1 MSVKTGQAQF
11 GVSLGV
17 VAATIGCGTAP
28 EAQQPP
34 AQASASALSERP
46 TFDPPR
52 TFDTTDAI
60 SLPDSA
66 SLSKINLGGERV
78 EPLPV
83 LLEGKRVWISSV
95 DRLEIV
101 DVTSG
106 TVTGTLRPAHE
117 PALSPSTQNPF
128 VGGNPA
134 QPPVLA
140 DLNAQRR
147 VVTAFATTAPGQGT
161 TPPRPVIEVL
171 AADAGTGHEA
181 QRIEIE
187 PSDDDQ
193 HTLTRK
199 HPVVVGAYGPVVV
212 AQVGTDTVAVNL
224 DDRREVWRRPDF
236 ALGAVAGD
244 VAVGT
249 DAKNAVARAL
259 AIDSGAERWHTGP
272 AETITIKPGSPKIVT
287 ATGASRGRKQLFR
300 LLDAA
305 TGRLLD
311 ESAATSSTAY
321 NITCLH
327 DGRSVTICQNQCQD
341 WAGAFD
347 DGGKWLWELP
357 DKKANRIAPTVTT
370 AWHGAVYGRTA
381 NGPVIVDSRT
391 GEDRETAPGLTP
403 WLVNEHAAVASPP
416 DASGGVKL
424 YRATS

>member
-1 MSVKTGQAQF
+1 MRKANLGVF

-17 VAATIGCGTAP
+17 LAATIGCGTAP

-34 AQASASALSERP
+34 AQATASAPSERP

-52 TFDTTDAI
+52 TFDVSDPI
-60 SLPDSA
+60 PLPDSA
-66 SLSKINLGGERV
+66 SLSKINLGGQRV
-78 EPLPV
+78 EPLP
-83 LLEGKRVWISSV
+83 LLLDGNRLWISSV

-101 DVTSG
+101 DITSG
-106 TVTGTLRPAHE
+106 MVTGTLRPAHE

-134 QPPVLA
+134 QPPILA
-140 DLNAQRR
+140 GTGAQRR
-147 VVTAFATTAPGQGT
+147 VVTAFAATAPGKGT
-161 TPPRPVIEVL
+161 TPPRPVIEIL
-171 AADAGTGHEA
+171 AVDAGTGREA

-187 PSDDDQ
+187 PSDEDQ
-193 HTLTRK
+193 HELTRK
-199 HPVVVGAYGPVVV
+199 HPVVVGASGPVVV

-224 DDRREVWRRPDF
+224 DDRREIWRRPDF
-236 ALGAVAGD
+236 ALGAVAGN

-249 DAKNAVARAL
+249 DAKAAVARAL
-259 AIDSGAERWHTGP
+259 AIESGAERWRTEP
-272 AETITIKPGSPKIVT
+272 AGTITIKPGSAEIVT
-287 ATGASRGRKQLFR
+287 ATGASQGRKQFFR

-305 TGRLLD
+305 TGRMLD
-311 ESAATSSTAY
+311 ESTAPSSTAY

-327 DGRSVTICQNQCQD
+327 DGRSVTICQDQRQD

-347 DGGKWLWELP
+347 DSGKWLWELP
-357 DKKANRIAPTVTT
+357 DKKANRVAPTVTT

-381 NGPVIVDSRT
+381 NGPVILDART

-424 YRATS
+424 YRATG